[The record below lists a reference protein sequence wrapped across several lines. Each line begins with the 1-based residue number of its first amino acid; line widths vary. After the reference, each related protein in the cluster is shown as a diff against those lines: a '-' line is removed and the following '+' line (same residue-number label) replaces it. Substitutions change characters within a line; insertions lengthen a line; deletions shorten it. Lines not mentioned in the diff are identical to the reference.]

1 LIAFFFSG
9 RLSVT
14 VSTPSARSI
23 FRVSTPGDHTQD
35 VGFNPFR
42 QHRRSPVDYVL
53 VAAVFVIAIALL
65 LWAAGVV

>member
-1 LIAFFFSG
+1 
-9 RLSVT
+9 
-14 VSTPSARSI
+14 
-23 FRVSTPGDHTQD
+23 